1 MIKPMTRESISSRI
15 KRERGSIKETKD
27 NANGLWGIA
36 FKNKT
41 FLEKCFFV
49 NGFENNFKRFL
60 KTFAQSG
67 NLLL

>member
-1 MIKPMTRESISSRI
+1 MEERKE
-15 KRERGSIKETKD
+15 KRFNQGNKD

-36 FKNKT
+36 FFFLKEN

-49 NGFENNFKRFL
+49 NGFSNSFQKVL